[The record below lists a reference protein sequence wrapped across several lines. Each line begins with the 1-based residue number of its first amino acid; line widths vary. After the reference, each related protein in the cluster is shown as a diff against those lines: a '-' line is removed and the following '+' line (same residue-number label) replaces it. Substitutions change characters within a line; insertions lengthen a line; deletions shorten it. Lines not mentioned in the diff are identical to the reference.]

1 MVRMNTILPE
11 YFPIIWCLKKG
22 GGERCTTNWS
32 KINSDLKT
40 FKAIEYHP
48 HHFHTGQTCHIRTE
62 MLHQRIKVIIT
73 VLILICITEPVY
85 PLTARSK
92 VQAFPLICIQD
103 VAGCFVW
110 TWTWIITQGLALTE
124 YQNDLIRADGNI
136 RKAFLLRLLPYL
148 LHLHI
153 FSPFVSF
160 SLSICH
166 VFYFW

>member
-1 MVRMNTILPE
+1 
-11 YFPIIWCLKKG
+11 
-22 GGERCTTNWS
+22 
-32 KINSDLKT
+32 
-40 FKAIEYHP
+40 
-48 HHFHTGQTCHIRTE
+48 

-110 TWTWIITQGLALTE
+110 TWTWIITQSLALTE

-153 FSPFVSF
+153 FSLFVSF